1 MPTLE
6 ELQLLAENDQLFDY
20 AIRQLERLDRFG
32 PLPGIILP
40 LIEAFLPI
48 LPLLV
53 FVVANAVVYGLVEG
67 FLYSWVGATT
77 GAVLVFLLVRRLGRQ
92 RFFRFLRK
100 HPQVQRVMTWLE
112 EHGFGPLFL
121 LMCFPF
127 SPSAI
132 INVVA
137 GLSGVKTR
145 DFLLAAILGKSV
157 MIFSITFVGDSITS
171 FTSNPVKTIVV
182 FVCISLFWLLGKY
195 LEKRLAARAE
205 RKKG

>member
-32 PLPGIILP
+32 PLPGILLP

-53 FVVANAVVYGLVEG
+53 FVVANAVVYGLFEG
-67 FLYSWVGATT
+67 FLYSWIGATT
-77 GAVLVFLLVRRLGRQ
+77 GAVLVFLLIRKLGRQ
-92 RFFRFLRK
+92 RFFLFLRK
-100 HPQVQRVMTWLE
+100 HRQVKRVMVWLE

-145 DFLLAAILGKSV
+145 DFLLAAVLGKSV

-182 FVCISLFWLLGKY
+182 LICISLFWMLGKF
-195 LEKRLAARAE
+195 LEKRLAVRAE

>member
-6 ELQLLAENDQLFDY
+6 ELKLLAENDQLFDY
-20 AIRQLERLDRFG
+20 AIRQLERLERFG
-32 PLPGIILP
+32 PLPGIVLP
-40 LIEAFLPI
+40 LIEAFLPV
-48 LPLLV
+48 LPLIV
-53 FVVANAVVYGLVEG
+53 FVVANAVVYGLIKG
-67 FLYSWVGATT
+67 FLYSWIGAVA
-77 GAVLVFLLVRRLGRQ
+77 GAVLVFLVVRGLGRR

-100 HPQVQRVMTWLE
+100 NRQVKRVMVWFE

-145 DFLLAAILGKSV
+145 DFLLAAVLGKSV

-182 FVCISLFWLLGKY
+182 LICISLFWLLGKY
-195 LEKRLAARAE
+195 LEQRLATRAR

>member
-1 MPTLE
+1 M
-6 ELQLLAENDQLFDY
+6 
-20 AIRQLERLDRFG
+20 
-32 PLPGIILP
+32 
-40 LIEAFLPI
+40 IEAFLPV
-48 LPLLV
+48 LPLIV
-53 FVVANAVVYGLVEG
+53 FVVANAVVYGLFQG
-67 FLYSWVGATT
+67 FLYSWIGATT
-77 GAVLVFLLVRRLGRQ
+77 GAVLVFLLVRKLGRQ
-92 RFFRFLRK
+92 RFFLFLRK
-100 HPQVQRVMTWLE
+100 HKQVKRVMVWLE

-145 DFLLAAILGKSV
+145 DFLLAAVLGKSV

-182 FVCISLFWLLGKY
+182 LIGISLFWLLGKF
-195 LEKRLAARAE
+195 LEQRLAVRAE
-205 RKKG
+205 RKNG